1 MAINEAGRLTWLDGL
16 RAVAILLVIAR
27 HVFDRPFALLYD
39 RVIVSDGLTTAL
51 VLAIGSVGW
60 AGVGIFFVI
69 SGYLVAGGAVLAA
82 HDRRFFVWEFL
93 AKRVV
98 RVFVPAAAFLILWS
112 LVAPGPPDDSL
123 FGTAANF
130 LFFANYTDN
139 NWLAQ
144 YWSLDVEAHFYL
156 VVALLVPLAA
166 RFVDTR
172 RLGWG
177 LAAAAALFALIKLA
191 VATSGVM
198 PGQDFYAYSHWQI
211 DFFAAG
217 AALRLILDGR
227 DTPRGLSLYGA
238 PVALVAF
245 VAAAIVLVDA
255 SESAGMFVLCMTLVL
270 IAAVA
275 LCFGASGAASRF
287 FGAAPLRAIG
297 AISFSVY
304 IVHLPLIEA
313 VQPWLVEAASLAGND
328 PLLTYLTMLVLATAL
343 SLAAGAMFY
352 VAIERPAYRWHQ
364 RIRLRPR
371 LAPPLLKAAE
381 SR

>member
-1 MAINEAGRLTWLDGL
+1 MATKEAGRLTWLDGL

-39 RVIVSDGLTTAL
+39 KVIISDGLTTAL
-51 VLAIGSVGW
+51 VLAIGSIGW

-82 HDRRFFVWEFL
+82 RDRRFFVWEFL
-93 AKRVV
+93 AKRTV
-98 RVFVPAAAFLILWS
+98 RVFVPAAVFLLLWS
-112 LVAPGPPDDSL
+112 FVAPEPPDDSL

-139 NWLAQ
+139 KWLAQ

-156 VVALLVPLAA
+156 AVVLLVPFAA
-166 RFVDTR
+166 RFVETR

-177 LAAAAALFALIKLA
+177 LAGAALLFAVCKLA
-191 VATSGVM
+191 VAASGVM
-198 PGQDFYAYSHWQI
+198 ADQDFYAYSHWQI

-227 DTPRGLSLYGA
+227 ETPRRLSLYGV
-238 PVALVAF
+238 PVAIVALI
-245 VAAAIVLVDA
+245 AAAMVLVGA
-255 SESAGMFVLCMTLVL
+255 SDSAGMFVLSVTLVL

-275 LCFGASGAASRF
+275 LCLGASGGAARF

-304 IVHLPLIEA
+304 IVHLPLIEMA
-313 VQPWLVEAASLAGND
+313 QPWLVQAASLVGND
-328 PLLTYLTMLVLATAL
+328 PLATYLAMLVLAIAL
-343 SLAAGAMFY
+343 SLAAGALFY
-352 VAIERPAYRWHQ
+352 VAVERPAYRWHQ
-364 RIRLRPR
+364 RIRIRPR

-381 SR
+381 S

>member
-1 MAINEAGRLTWLDGL
+1 MAAKEAGRLTWLDGL

-39 RVIVSDGLTTAL
+39 RVIVSDGLTTVL
-51 VLAIGSVGW
+51 VLAIGSIGW

-93 AKRVV
+93 AKRIV
-98 RVFVPAAAFLILWS
+98 RVFVPAAAFLILWRF
-112 LVAPGPPDDSL
+112 VAPAPPDDSL

-130 LFFANYTDN
+130 LSFANYTDN

-166 RFVDTR
+166 RFADTR

-177 LAAAAALFALIKLA
+177 LAAAAAWFALIKLA
-191 VATSGVM
+191 VAASGVM
-198 PGQDFYAYSHWQI
+198 PDQDFYTYSHWQI

-227 DTPRGLSLYGA
+227 ATPRLLSLYGV
-238 PVALVAF
+238 PVAL
-245 VAAAIVLVDA
+245 VAAAIVLVDE

-275 LCFGASGAASRF
+275 LCLGASGVAARF

-313 VQPWLVEAASLAGND
+313 AQPWLVAAASLAGND
-328 PLLTYLTMLVLATAL
+328 PLVTYLTMLVLAVAL
-343 SLAAGAMFY
+343 SLAAGAVFY
-352 VAIERPAYRWHQ
+352 VAIERPAYRCHQ
-364 RIRLRPR
+364 RIRFRPR
-371 LAPPLLKAAE
+371 WAPPLL
-381 SR
+381 

>member
-1 MAINEAGRLTWLDGL
+1 MGGMAAKEAGRLTWLDGL

-39 RVIVSDGLTTAL
+39 RVIVSDGLTTVL
-51 VLAIGSVGW
+51 VLAIGSIGW

-93 AKRVV
+93 AKRFV
-98 RVFVPAAAFLILWS
+98 RVFVPAAAFLILWRF
-112 LVAPGPPDDSL
+112 VAPAPPDDSL

-166 RFVDTR
+166 RFADTR

-191 VATSGVM
+191 VAASGVM
-198 PGQDFYAYSHWQI
+198 PDQDFYTYSHWQI

-227 DTPRGLSLYGA
+227 ATPRLLSLYGV
-238 PVALVAF
+238 PVAL

-275 LCFGASGAASRF
+275 LCLGASGVAARF

-313 VQPWLVEAASLAGND
+313 AQPWLVAAASLAGND
-328 PLLTYLTMLVLATAL
+328 PLVTYLTMLVLAVAL
-343 SLAAGAMFY
+343 SLAAGAVFY

-364 RIRLRPR
+364 RIRFRPR
-371 LAPPLLKAAE
+371 WAPPLLNAAE